1 MRPPL
6 TASRQPPILRNQG
19 LATAIGIPRRGYS
32 LLAWVERYRWLVIG
46 LMAAPLLIAIGVL
59 VDRQFQDPQPLEINL
74 GQTPSASEIQVY
86 VAGAV
91 NRPGVYFLSDG
102 DRSIDAVEAA
112 GGPADDAN
120 LEAINLARLL
130 HDEDQV
136 LVPRLGEQAIL
147 DSDQAPQ
154 NELININ
161 SASAAVLD
169 SLPGIGEVRSQR
181 IVDSREGNGPFS
193 RIEELVERE
202 LIPQSV
208 FDQIREL
215 ITVGP

>member
-1 MRPPL
+1 
-6 TASRQPPILRNQG
+6 
-19 LATAIGIPRRGYS
+19 

-46 LMAAPLLIAIGVL
+46 LMAAPLLILIGVS
-59 VDRQFQDPQPLEINL
+59 VDRQLQGPQPLEINL
-74 GQTPSASEIQVY
+74 EETPSASEIQVY
-86 VAGAV
+86 IAGAV

-102 DRSIDAVEAA
+102 DRWIDAVEAA
-112 GGPADDAN
+112 GGPAADAD
-120 LEAINLARLL
+120 LEAVNLARSLQ
-130 HDEDQV
+130 DEDQV
-136 LVPRLGEQAIL
+136 LVPRLGEQTVL
-147 DSDQAPQ
+147 DSAQAPQ
-154 NELININ
+154 NELIDIN

-169 SLPGIGEVRSQR
+169 TLPGIGEVRSQR
-181 IVDSREGNGPFS
+181 IVDSRQRDGPFS

>member
-1 MRPPL
+1 
-6 TASRQPPILRNQG
+6 
-19 LATAIGIPRRGYS
+19 

-46 LMAAPLLIAIGVL
+46 LMAAPLLIGIGVF
-59 VDRQFQDPQPLEINL
+59 VDRQLQGPQPLEINL
-74 GQTPSASEIQVY
+74 SETSSAPEIQVY

-102 DRSIDAVEAA
+102 DRWIDAVEAA
-112 GGPADDAN
+112 GGPTADADV
-120 LEAINLARLL
+120 EAVNLALRL

-136 LVPRLGEQAIL
+136 LVPRLGEQAAL
-147 DSDQAPQ
+147 DSVQAPQ
-154 NELININ
+154 NELVNIN
-161 SASAAVLD
+161 SASAATLD
-169 SLPGIGEVRSQR
+169 DLPGIGEVRSQN
-181 IVDSREGNGPFS
+181 IVDSRQRDGPFS
-193 RIEELVERE
+193 RIEELVERK

>member
-1 MRPPL
+1 
-6 TASRQPPILRNQG
+6 
-19 LATAIGIPRRGYS
+19 

-46 LMAAPLLIAIGVL
+46 LMAAPLLITIAVL
-59 VDRQFQDPQPLEINL
+59 VDRQLQGPQPLEINL
-74 GQTPSASEIQVY
+74 GETLSDSEIQVY

-102 DRSIDAVEAA
+102 DRWIDAVEAA
-112 GGPADDAN
+112 GGPTADADV
-120 LEAINLARLL
+120 EAINLARRL

-136 LVPRLGEQAIL
+136 LVPRLGEQSNPHPASNEEKI
-147 DSDQAPQ
+147 DINTAP
-154 NELININ
+154 
-161 SASAAVLD
+161 AAVLD
-169 SLPGIGEVRSQR
+169 SLPGIGEVRSQS
-181 IVDSREGNGPFS
+181 IVDSRERDGPFS
-193 RIEELVERE
+193 RIEELIERK